1 MSTLKKASCG
11 TMESSDAY
19 MELEPIAAGVQ
30 IDLQSVVEHQFGDSI
45 RALAADMLQ
54 QEGIDNVS
62 LRIVEHFPRF
72 SVEYSKTCFLV
83 PGVVFIFRLMYFPDR
98 FYDN

>member
-1 MSTLKKASCG
+1 MNTLKKASCG

-62 LRIVEHFPRF
+62 LRIVDRGALECTLRA
-72 SVEYSKTCFLV
+72 
-83 PGVVFIFRLMYFPDR
+83 RLETLIAR
-98 FYDN
+98 AREAGGANA

>member
-19 MELEPIAAGVQ
+19 MEREPIAAGVQ

-62 LRIVEHFPRF
+62 LRIVDRGALECTLRA
-72 SVEYSKTCFLV
+72 
-83 PGVVFIFRLMYFPDR
+83 RLETLIAR
-98 FYDN
+98 AREAGGANA

>member
-19 MELEPIAAGVQ
+19 MELEPIATGVQ

-62 LRIVEHFPRF
+62 LRIVDRGALECTLRA
-72 SVEYSKTCFLV
+72 
-83 PGVVFIFRLMYFPDR
+83 RLETLIAR
-98 FYDN
+98 AREAGGANA

>member
-54 QEGIDNVS
+54 REGIDNVS
-62 LRIVEHFPRF
+62 LRIVDRGALECTLRA
-72 SVEYSKTCFLV
+72 
-83 PGVVFIFRLMYFPDR
+83 RLETLIAR
-98 FYDN
+98 AREAGGANA

>member
-11 TMESSDAY
+11 TMESSDAN

-62 LRIVEHFPRF
+62 LRIVDRGALECTLRA
-72 SVEYSKTCFLV
+72 
-83 PGVVFIFRLMYFPDR
+83 RLETLIAR
-98 FYDN
+98 AREAGGANA

>member
-30 IDLQSVVEHQFGDSI
+30 IDLQSVVEHQCGDSI
-45 RALAADMLQ
+45 RALAAEMLKE
-54 QEGIDNVS
+54 EGVENVKLS
-62 LRIVEHFPRF
+62 IVDRGALECTLRA
-72 SVEYSKTCFLV
+72 
-83 PGVVFIFRLMYFPDR
+83 RLETLIGR
-98 FYDN
+98 AREEAAHA

>member
-62 LRIVEHFPRF
+62 LRIVDRGALECTLRA
-72 SVEYSKTCFLV
+72 
-83 PGVVFIFRLMYFPDR
+83 RLETLIAR
-98 FYDN
+98 AREAGGANA

>member
-62 LRIVEHFPRF
+62 LRIVDRGALECTRRA
-72 SVEYSKTCFLV
+72 
-83 PGVVFIFRLMYFPDR
+83 RLETLIAR
-98 FYDN
+98 AREAGGANA

>member
-19 MELEPIAAGVQ
+19 MELEPIEGATQ
-30 IDLQSVVEHQFGDSI
+30 IELQSVVEHQFGDSI

-62 LRIVEHFPRF
+62 LRIVDRGALECTLRA
-72 SVEYSKTCFLV
+72 
-83 PGVVFIFRLMYFPDR
+83 RLETLIAR
-98 FYDN
+98 AREAGGANA

>member
-54 QEGIDNVS
+54 QDGIDNVS
-62 LRIVEHFPRF
+62 LRIVDRGALECTLRA
-72 SVEYSKTCFLV
+72 
-83 PGVVFIFRLMYFPDR
+83 RLETLIAR
-98 FYDN
+98 AREAGGANA

>member
-30 IDLQSVVEHQFGDSI
+30 IDLQSVVEHQFGDFI

-62 LRIVEHFPRF
+62 LRIVDRGALECTLRA
-72 SVEYSKTCFLV
+72 
-83 PGVVFIFRLMYFPDR
+83 RLETLIAR
-98 FYDN
+98 AREAGGANA

>member
-45 RALAADMLQ
+45 RALAAEMLQ
-54 QEGIDNVS
+54 EEGVENVRLS
-62 LRIVEHFPRF
+62 IVDRGALECTLRA
-72 SVEYSKTCFLV
+72 
-83 PGVVFIFRLMYFPDR
+83 RLETLIAR
-98 FYDN
+98 AREAGGANA

>member
-1 MSTLKKASCG
+1 MNTLKKASCG

-45 RALAADMLQ
+45 RALAAEMLQ
-54 QEGIDNVS
+54 EEGVENVRLS
-62 LRIVEHFPRF
+62 IVDRGALECTLRA
-72 SVEYSKTCFLV
+72 
-83 PGVVFIFRLMYFPDR
+83 RLETLIGR
-98 FYDN
+98 ASEEAAHA

>member
-45 RALAADMLQ
+45 RALAAEMLKE
-54 QEGIDNVS
+54 EGVENVKLS
-62 LRIVEHFPRF
+62 IVDRGALECTLRA
-72 SVEYSKTCFLV
+72 
-83 PGVVFIFRLMYFPDR
+83 RLETLIAR
-98 FYDN
+98 AREAGGANA

>member
-1 MSTLKKASCG
+1 MRTLKKASCG

-62 LRIVEHFPRF
+62 LRIVDRGALECTLRA
-72 SVEYSKTCFLV
+72 
-83 PGVVFIFRLMYFPDR
+83 RLETLIAR
-98 FYDN
+98 AREAGGANA

>member
-45 RALAADMLQ
+45 RALAAEMLKE
-54 QEGIDNVS
+54 EGVENVKLS
-62 LRIVEHFPRF
+62 IVDRGALECTLRA
-72 SVEYSKTCFLV
+72 
-83 PGVVFIFRLMYFPDR
+83 RLETLIGR
-98 FYDN
+98 AREEAAHA